1 MLREDHPDHFGGEI
15 AQQLVRCR
23 EAFKK
28 FAFDQAAP
36 AHIQRVMKESSISN
50 FVDIEFPPMMI
61 SMHDPDEN
69 FP

>member
-1 MLREDHPDHFGGEI
+1 MTKTRAKHHEEEVKQAMLREDHPDHFGGEI

-36 AHIQRVMKESSISN
+36 AHI
-50 FVDIEFPPMMI
+50 
-61 SMHDPDEN
+61 
-69 FP
+69 